1 MISAPARRG
10 VGAEMVE
17 GAQISISQLVLTK
30 VHSLELRE
38 TQIHHLHLLLLS
50 LQGSVDTFAS

>member
-10 VGAEMVE
+10 VWAEMAE
-17 GAQISISQLVLTK
+17 GAQICISQLVLT
-30 VHSLELRE
+30 HTSSLVG
-38 TQIHHLHLLLLS
+38 TAGNTNAPFTCVAS